1 MSDLRVVFWNILH
14 GGGAARIAPIGLSL
28 VQHRPDVVV
37 LCEFRPARGGQL
49 RAVLADHGLEYQ
61 TLDQRARLN
70 TILIASR
77 SPFELGLAPGSAS
90 WIGRWAEVT
99 LVDCGV
105 RVLGVHIPDDS
116 RPDEKTRCWND
127 LVGWTKLNAG
137 TPAIIV
143 GDLNTAR
150 FGPDS
155 RGLATGNQVML
166 AKLSTSG
173 FTDAFRL
180 LHPDAKDR
188 SWESWT
194 GESARID
201 AAIVSGSL
209 AACVVG
215 AEYDHGV
222 RERGES
228 DHSMLVLDLKGFARP
243 GVSHKA
249 GQNEGLFGHS

>member
-14 GGGAARIAPIGLSL
+14 GGGAARTAPIGLSL
-28 VQHRPDVVV
+28 VQHRPDVAV
-37 LCEFRPARGGQL
+37 LCEFRPTRGSQL
-49 RAVLADHGLEYQ
+49 RAVLADHALEHQ
-61 TLDQRARLN
+61 TLDRRAGLN

-77 SPFELGLAPGSAS
+77 SPLELGPEPDSPS
-90 WIGRWAEVT
+90 WIGRWVEVT
-99 LVDCGV
+99 LVDSGV
-105 RVLGVHIPDDS
+105 RVLGVHVPDDS
-116 RPDEKTRCWND
+116 RPDEKTRCWSD
-127 LVGWTKLNAG
+127 LVDWAKRNAG
-137 TPAIIV
+137 MPAVIV

-150 FGPDS
+150 LGPDS
-155 RGLATGNQVML
+155 KGLATGNQVML

-201 AAIVSGSL
+201 AAIVSRSL
-209 AACVVG
+209 AARVVG

-222 RERGES
+222 RERKES
-228 DHSMLVLDLKGFARP
+228 DHSMLVLDLKGLAP
-243 GVSHKA
+243 A
-249 GQNEGLFGHS
+249 GGRGKNAGNDGLFGRS